1 MLKNKKILCAVFLS
15 TLLMG
20 SGLLARGV
28 YAEGTDRAEE
38 WDPGLYSC
46 LGDTYDEMMH
56 NQTTHHDNDPKEF
69 EDLDDDEFE
78 TFLLDVDR
86 LWCYDYGIKSTVGL
100 EKIENLKNLNLAKN
114 EIETID
120 LSQNQAI
127 EFVQLWD
134 NKIEYLNLSR
144 VSDSIIGL
152 YLDDDVLVRTNF
164 IAKQLTKG
172 GDFYAAP
179 STDIDRGRVFIPL
192 TVAVGLSSGNSEI
205 VTEGAHY
212 YKNNLNDN
220 CLPGDGFCIV
230 FDADI
235 LNYQNYIQLKY
246 VGPEDASKIGN
257 NYNFTKQNYRLE
269 INLEAWQDDEEK
281 DDSGKDGGSAIKV
294 PDTGAFSNMDD
305 KTTVALISLGT
316 LAMISGLAYL
326 IAYAVKRLSA
336 RAKFNR

>member
-20 SGLLARGV
+20 SGLSARGV
-28 YAEGTDRAEE
+28 YAEGADRAEE

-69 EDLDDDEFE
+69 EDLDDDEFDE
-78 TFLLDVDR
+78 FLLEIDE
-86 LWCYDYGIKSTVGL
+86 LKCYNYNIESASGI
-100 EKIENLKNLNLAKN
+100 EKLENLAKLNLAKN
-114 EIETID
+114 KIKTID
-120 LSQNQAI
+120 LSKNQALK
-127 EFVQLWD
+127 FVQLWE
-134 NKIEYLNLSR
+134 NEIEYIDLSQL
-144 VSDSIIGL
+144 SDSIIGL

-172 GDFYAAP
+172 GDYYVAP
-179 STDIDRGRVFIPL
+179 STDVDRTNSVFIPL
-192 TVAVGLSSGNSEI
+192 TTAVGLSTGESEI

-212 YKNNLNDN
+212 YKNSDK
-220 CLPGDGFCIV
+220 CLPSDAFCIV

-246 VGPEDASKIGN
+246 VGSDQAGN
-257 NYNFTKQNYRLE
+257 TYDFTKQNYRLE
-269 INLEAWQDDEEK
+269 INLEAWQDSQK
-281 DDSGKDGGSAIKV
+281 DDSEKDGGSAIKV

-305 KTTVALISLGT
+305 KTTVVLISLGA
-316 LAMISGLAYL
+316 LAMVSGLAYL